1 MRARS
6 AGEESAMIQPT
17 ATAERDTGKRAQYPA
32 EPLAT
37 CQVCGTAHRPDEFI
51 FCSVCGE
58 PVIVWGW
65 AP

>member
-1 MRARS
+1 MNQS
-6 AGEESAMIQPT
+6 T
-17 ATAERDTGKRAQYPA
+17 ATTEPDARRREDDPA

-37 CQVCGTAHRPDEFI
+37 CQVCGAAHTPDEFI

-58 PVIVWGW
+58 PVIIWGW

>member
-1 MRARS
+1 MT
-6 AGEESAMIQPT
+6 QP
-17 ATAERDTGKRAQYPA
+17 AAIIERPPRRLAQEPP
-32 EPLAT
+32 EPLAV
-37 CQVCGTAHRPDEFI
+37 CQVCGAGHTADEFI